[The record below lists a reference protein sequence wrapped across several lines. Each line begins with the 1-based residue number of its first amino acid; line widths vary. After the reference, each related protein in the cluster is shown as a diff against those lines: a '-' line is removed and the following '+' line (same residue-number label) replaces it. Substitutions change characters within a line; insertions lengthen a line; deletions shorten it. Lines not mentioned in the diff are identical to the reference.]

1 MIMKLDLKIRQKVTN
16 VYKLSCYEFKSCC
29 SHLKTNM
36 IMKLDL
42 KIRQKVT
49 NVELLLSKKKLLVI
63 FINQWNKL
71 KSNTG
76 NS

>member
-1 MIMKLDLKIRQKVTN
+1 
-16 VYKLSCYEFKSCC
+16 
-29 SHLKTNM
+29 M